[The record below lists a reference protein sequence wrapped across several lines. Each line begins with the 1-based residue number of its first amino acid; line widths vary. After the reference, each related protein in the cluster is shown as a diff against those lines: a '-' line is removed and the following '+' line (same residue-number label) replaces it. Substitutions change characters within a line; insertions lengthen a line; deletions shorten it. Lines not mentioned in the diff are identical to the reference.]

1 MNRYDVFLTV
11 VQTGSFTRAAAEL
24 GYSQSAVSQ
33 MVRTLEQELAATLIE
48 RGKHGAVLTPD
59 GQAYLPYLQALST
72 AFRGLEEKRRELTGL
87 FGSVI
92 RIGTFTSVSRNWLPQ
107 WMSHFRQLYPGVHFV
122 LRQGEYTM
130 IERWVRE
137 GSVDFGFVNPAAVSG
152 LELTAL
158 CRDRMLAVLPQGHPL
173 AAQPRVSLLSL
184 SREPFILLDE
194 GASSVPLAAFAAV
207 GLQPDVQFQVY
218 DDYTILPMV
227 QQGLGVSVMY
237 ELVLRGLAQDVA
249 LRELTTPV
257 ERTIALAWRSRSAM
271 PIAARRFVDFMLNQ
285 PLPNGLTD

>member
-1 MNRYDVFLTV
+1 M
-11 VQTGSFTRAAAEL
+11 
-24 GYSQSAVSQ
+24 
-33 MVRTLEQELAATLIE
+33 
-48 RGKHGAVLTPD
+48 
-59 GQAYLPYLQALST
+59 
-72 AFRGLEEKRRELTGL
+72 
-87 FGSVI
+87 SVK
-92 RIGTFTSVSRNWLPQ
+92 T
-107 WMSHFRQLYPGVHFV
+107 
-122 LRQGEYTM
+122 
-130 IERWVRE
+130 
-137 GSVDFGFVNPAAVSG
+137 
-152 LELTAL
+152 
-158 CRDRMLAVLPQGHPL
+158 
-173 AAQPRVSLLSL
+173 
-184 SREPFILLDE
+184 
-194 GASSVPLAAFAAV
+194 AV